1 MSEFD
6 WSDEKNAT
14 LERTRSV
21 CFEDVVVCI
30 QNGDVLDVIRHPNR
44 GRYPGQNII
53 VLNVG
58 GYVWLIPY
66 VKQKGGAVPQDD
78 HPKSQSN
85 AGVSEMKKDT
95 MQFDEEE
102 LQILQDF
109 ERGEFQS
116 IRNFRAEKRELEEAA
131 GNTLQKDK
139 RINIRISSR
148 DLERIQMRA
157 AREGV
162 PYQTYIS
169 SSLHKLV
176 SGRLKEMV

>member
-1 MSEFD
+1 MQI
-6 WSDEKNAT
+6 DE
-14 LERTRSV
+14 
-21 CFEDVVVCI
+21 D
-30 QNGDVLDVIRHPNR
+30 
-44 GRYPGQNII
+44 
-53 VLNVG
+53 
-58 GYVWLIPY
+58 
-66 VKQKGGAVPQDD
+66 
-78 HPKSQSN
+78 
-85 AGVSEMKKDT
+85 
-95 MQFDEEE
+95 E

-116 IRNFRAEKRELEEAA
+116 IRNFEAEKRELEEAA
-131 GNTLQKDK
+131 RHTLQKDK

-176 SGRLKEMV
+176 SGRLKETVQG